1 MPPKAKSSTDGK
13 VIKKKGSSAMNQ
25 IDELMGQ
32 SEVVGDERSSQLTQA
47 EHDKKLKDMKHK
59 YQSFNSN
66 VSMKRNVQAIAQM
79 RLIITLCIGVA
90 TGILG
95 FDGPL
100 GILFFFGVNLLVSC
114 MLALR
119 FGFQAKPYFRDIK

>member
-66 VSMKRNVQAIAQM
+66 VSMKRNEQAIA
-79 RLIITLCIGVA
+79 
-90 TGILG
+90 
-95 FDGPL
+95 
-100 GILFFFGVNLLVSC
+100 
-114 MLALR
+114 
-119 FGFQAKPYFRDIK
+119 